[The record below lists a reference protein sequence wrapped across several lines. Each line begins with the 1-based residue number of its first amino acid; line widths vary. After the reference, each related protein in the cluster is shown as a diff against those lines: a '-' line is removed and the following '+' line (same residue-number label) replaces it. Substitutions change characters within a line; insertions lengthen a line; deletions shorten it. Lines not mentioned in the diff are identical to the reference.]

1 MIDDIQEGM
10 CEAYTRL
17 RSQAG
22 TVAMWGGD
30 PHTFN
35 IQPRPCHIPEAG
47 GCADDS
53 ITTQSNN
60 RDIDV
65 AEIRTASLKF
75 VYSDSSSDRSSLVTP
90 TTLMAQSG
98 GGVVNSTS
106 AGTFLLIL
114 PGQAR
119 KELNSYLEPSE

>member
-1 MIDDIQEGM
+1 MEEDFHHRPMFSSRLPRRCAKYVTEF
-10 CEAYTRL
+10 CE
-17 RSQAG
+17 
-22 TVAMWGGD
+22 
-30 PHTFN
+30 
-35 IQPRPCHIPEAG
+35 
-47 GCADDS
+47 DDS